1 MNQTWENGEK
11 TNFGTE
17 NGKKPSFGSPIFFL
31 FSKIWLHQSLDIM
44 VSYNHLQYQ
53 KKLMIQS
60 WQNLVTNGQMDRQTE
75 GPEWF
80 HRACPTKVEQ
90 PKISKVENKMPHT
103 STLLTKTISFENK
116 IPDDSKYITTLEFN
130 KLRAENF
137 AARLKQADLE
147 NKTDFDN
154 KLKSFNRWIT
164 SNKMKRSEVQKKL
177 NSLIM
182 KDYNFFLGRI
192 ILQVMMDLKTHM
204 FIKQHLIC

>member
-1 MNQTWENGEK
+1 M
-11 TNFGTE
+11 
-17 NGKKPSFGSPIFFL
+17 
-31 FSKIWLHQSLDIM
+31 
-44 VSYNHLQYQ
+44 
-53 KKLMIQS
+53 
-60 WQNLVTNGQMDRQTE
+60 
-75 GPEWF
+75 
-80 HRACPTKVEQ
+80 
-90 PKISKVENKMPHT
+90 
-103 STLLTKTISFENK
+103 
-116 IPDDSKYITTLEFN
+116 
-130 KLRAENF
+130 RAENF